1 VSAQRIVVGLDI
13 GTTKVCTL
21 VAELGDVGRVK
32 VIGVGIEPAQGI
44 HKGTVVDVAL
54 ATQAVRA
61 SKRQA
66 ERTSG
71 YEIGRAFVS
80 VAGKHIASITSQG
93 VTGLN
98 PNRGVVNVEDVERA
112 LESARAIDLGHNREP
127 LHVIPRTF
135 TVDGQEGIRNP
146 IGLHAYRLEVQAHI
160 ITAAT
165 SSLRNLEKCVNDAGL
180 EVDRFVLN
188 PLASAET
195 VLTDAE
201 RESGVVVIDIGGGTT
216 DIAVYI
222 DSAVWHTAV
231 IEVGGNHITSD
242 IAQILHLPVS
252 EAERIKIEDG
262 NSLPDEVNRDDII
275 TVQPFGENVPTQIL
289 RHDLA
294 RIIEARVDEIFMLVN
309 QEMKRSGYDGLLPAG
324 IVLTGGSASLRN
336 IRHNAS
342 RVMNLP
348 ARVAMP
354 EGLTG
359 MADRLGDPAYSTAVG
374 LLRFA
379 NRFDHPGE
387 TRTGGRRSRR
397 DGGPD
402 IGKAIGDF
410 LGRLLPD

>member
-1 VSAQRIVVGLDI
+1 MSAQRIVVGLDI

-21 VAELGDVGRVK
+21 VGELGEAGRVK
-32 VIGVGIEPAQGI
+32 ILGVGIEPAQGI
-44 HKGTVVDVAL
+44 HKGTVVDVAQ
-54 ATQAVRA
+54 ATEAVRA
-61 SKRQA
+61 AKRQA

-80 VAGKHIASITSQG
+80 VAGKHISSLNSQG

-98 PNRGVVNVEDVERA
+98 PNRGVVAVEDVERA

-135 TVDGQEGIRNP
+135 TLDGQEGIRNP

-165 SSLRNLEKCVNDAGL
+165 SALRNLEKCVGDAGL

-195 VLTDAE
+195 VLTEAE
-201 RESGVVVIDIGGGTT
+201 RESGVVVVDIGGGTT
-216 DIAVYI
+216 DIAVFI
-222 DSAVWHTAV
+222 DSTVWHAGV

-242 IAQILHLPVS
+242 IAHVLHLPVA
-252 EAERIKIEDG
+252 EAERVKIEDG

-275 TVQPFGENVPTQIL
+275 SVQPFGENMPSQIF
-289 RHDLA
+289 RYDLA
-294 RIIEARVDEIFMLVN
+294 QIIEARVDEIFMLVN

-324 IVLTGGSASLRN
+324 IVLTGGSAALRN

-342 RVMNLP
+342 RVLNLP
-348 ARVAMP
+348 ARIAYP

-359 MADRLGDPAYSTAVG
+359 MADRLGNPAYSTAVG
-374 LLRFA
+374 LLKFA
-379 NRFDHPGE
+379 NRFDHLDGG
-387 TRTGGRRSRR
+387 TGGGRRPRR
-397 DGGPD
+397 EGGPD